1 MGLSEGAGGAIVKYG
16 ILAGFIIGGG
26 LLIWKWFQEN
36 NPFGQA
42 SETINN
48 ITHNITYNVT
58 GQEAADK
65 IQETWEKENVT
76 SSFDKGGDLA
86 YDTAAAWQG
95 IDTTGEHNKP
105 WYSVITDIFV
115 PSSTPEVTSQGT
127 ITQVPLES
135 PIVPESE
142 VWKVPEDAAVLG
154 GYLYQVGWVSEDA
167 NQQAYPLWK
176 DKYSNELMVGWDVNY
191 IRSLENLLLTDI
203 RLGEEGRHN
212 WSLM

>member
-16 ILAGFIIGGG
+16 ILAGIIIGGG
-26 LLIWKWFQEN
+26 ILIWKWFQEN

-42 SETINN
+42 SDTINN

-76 SSFDKGGDLA
+76 SSLDKGGDLA

-95 IDTTGEHNKP
+95 IDTTGEYNKP
-105 WYSVITDIFV
+105 WYSVITDLFV
-115 PSSTPEVTSQGT
+115 SASTLELTSRGT
-127 ITQVPLES
+127 ITQIPLPS

-142 VWKVPEDAAVLG
+142 VWKVPQDAAVLG

-167 NQQAYPLWK
+167 NQHAYPLWK

-191 IRSLENLLLTDI
+191 IRSLENLLLSDI